1 MAGGDHMILSVIVLI
16 LYTPLAVIF
25 RLMKMYM
32 K

>member
-1 MAGGDHMILSVIVLI
+1 MAGGDRMILSVIVLI